1 MHQNKKIKSFLEKQI
16 QINKLKKHQK
26 NKFVKMKENLK
37 IKKNML
43 KILKNQKN
51 LKFFENFELLEYIN
65 SGSSGVVYKGFYLKA
80 PQKYICFKFLLNEF
94 FKDKVEYNIKES
106 KYLDNN
112 IKNKLKSK
120 NIIEYYEHI
129 NLKNIGCIIMEFA
142 KFGDLENFQK
152 IINSKRHFSETL
164 LSFIAKQILNGLDF
178 LHQSKIVH
186 MDIKP
191 QNILIDEKLNIK
203 ITDFSVS
210 FSYKNYNR
218 NEKIVLPF
226 SGTNLYM
233 SPEII
238 SRTKI
243 DYEDCSKIDLFSLGV
258 VLYNLAFEKFPYD
271 LSYYYTNNLG
281 LLLTKINQSK
291 LLIPKLDRNYS
302 KYFQNFLS
310 GLLEKNIK
318 KRTSIQQA
326 LNDPWI
332 KGADLIF
339 KEKEKINDLEKFL
352 INMITD
358 NIISFNEYL
367 KKNNEINI

>member
-16 QINKLKKHQK
+16 QINKLMSHQK
-26 NKFVKMKENLK
+26 KKFVKMKENLK

-152 IINSKRHFSETL
+152 IINRKRHFSETL

-243 DYEDCSKIDLFSLGV
+243 DYEDCNKIDLFSLGV
-258 VLYNLAFEKFPYD
+258 VLYNLAFEKFPYE

-291 LLIPKLDRNYS
+291 LSISKLDRNYS

-318 KRTSIQQA
+318 KRTNIQEA
-326 LNDPWI
+326 LNHPWI

>member
-1 MHQNKKIKSFLEKQI
+1 MHQNKKIKSFLEKQF

-26 NKFVKMKENLK
+26 NKFVKMKE
-37 IKKNML
+37 
-43 KILKNQKN
+43 N

>member
-1 MHQNKKIKSFLEKQI
+1 MHQNKKIKSFHEKQI
-16 QINKLKKHQK
+16 QINKLMNHQK
-26 NKFVKMKENLK
+26 KKFVKMKENLK
-37 IKKNML
+37 IKKNIL
-43 KILKNQKN
+43 KILKNQNN

-80 PQKYICFKFLLNEF
+80 PQKYICFKFLLNGF
-94 FKDKVEYNIKES
+94 FKDKLEYNIKES

-152 IINSKRHFSETL
+152 IINRKRHFSENL
-164 LSFIAKQILNGLDF
+164 LCFIAKQILNGLDF

-243 DYEDCSKIDLFSLGV
+243 DYEDCNKIDLFSLGV

-291 LLIPKLDRNYS
+291 LSIPKLDRNYS

-318 KRTSIQQA
+318 KRTSIQEA
-326 LNDPWI
+326 LNHPWI